1 VSNLFYTL
9 RKFSRF
15 ALYILCFP
23 YIIYLGWK
31 KENAFDSANWHELIK
46 TIKKIKWFGGLL
58 PRDLFLLG
66 YAHFKL
72 GRFDQAAKFMEIIQ
86 APLEDIDE
94 EACRYCTHAWLLYK
108 LNKPDQAKVILEHS
122 VAKEWPAYR
131 LEWVKEFLASVDSP
145 GVLNNSAFGPSLS
158 IH

>member
-1 VSNLFYTL
+1 M
-9 RKFSRF
+9 
-15 ALYILCFP
+15 
-23 YIIYLGWK
+23 
-31 KENAFDSANWHELIK
+31 IK